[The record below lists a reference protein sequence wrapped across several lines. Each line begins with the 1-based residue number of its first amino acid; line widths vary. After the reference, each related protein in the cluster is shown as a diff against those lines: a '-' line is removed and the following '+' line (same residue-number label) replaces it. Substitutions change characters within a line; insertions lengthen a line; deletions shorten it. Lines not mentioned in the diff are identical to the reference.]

1 MRTLAVISAS
11 IISAVASGIA
21 VAGAPPELDVRA
33 SCSAADRVSIA
44 APGTDK
50 LHNDLHACLDDERI
64 ARESLIEVWES
75 FPAAFRTLCVS
86 MNITGG
92 PPSYVELLTCLEV
105 IRDASAAGVGVGV
118 QAPVMVEG
126 CPREGLERAGG
137 CGDQHGEKKR
147 NYIKLHRIRAA
158 PRLPASRS
166 TPPGLS

>member
-11 IISAVASGIA
+11 IIGAVASGIA

-64 ARESLIEVWES
+64 ARGSLFEVWES

-86 MNITGG
+86 MNLTGG

-105 IRDASAAGVGVGV
+105 IRDASAAGVGVGL

-126 CPREGLERAGG
+126 CGLEGLERVGG
-137 CGDQHGEKKR
+137 CADQHEKKR
-147 NYIKLHRIRAA
+147 NYNKHHRIRAA
-158 PRLPASRS
+158 PRSPASRS
-166 TPPGLS
+166 APAGA